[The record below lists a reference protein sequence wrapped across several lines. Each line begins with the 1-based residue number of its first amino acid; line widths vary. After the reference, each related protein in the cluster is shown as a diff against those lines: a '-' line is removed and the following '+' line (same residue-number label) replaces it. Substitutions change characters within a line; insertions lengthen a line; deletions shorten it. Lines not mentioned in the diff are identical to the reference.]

1 MVNYYTMTYRV
12 SDNYTGGALSLEDM
26 ADNALPKD

>member
-1 MVNYYTMTYRV
+1 MTYRE